1 MKKLFLAL
9 VAVAAILSSCSKDD
23 SLTGVSKSQVSFT
36 VSAPEMATR
45 YGEGE
50 QATTLYYGVYDPV
63 EGGLVKGLSVL
74 DPAAKGTFNGE
85 QEVTLHLVEGRTYS
99 IIFYAQ
105 NAAESPYLIDWE
117 KQIFKID
124 EAYIDGDTDNKNL
137 LSNKETYDAFYA
149 YVPNIK
155 VESGQAINQTVELK
169 RPFAQLNILTDD
181 LDAAKK
187 AAIDIDK
194 TEVTVENVGTSMS
207 LTDGN
212 ILTAQ
217 KLTFAM
223 NDMATGKYTVKGGKA
238 YDYLAMNYL
247 LAGGKNAVNVTFKMN
262 DSTIA
267 EGQKDKAILTRT
279 YSSVYIER
287 NHRTNIY
294 GSIITNPATFN
305 VVIEPNFIDSPNSD
319 NNYNGDEKRN
329 D

>member
-1 MKKLFLAL
+1 M
-9 VAVAAILSSCSKDD
+9 
-23 SLTGVSKSQVSFT
+23 
-36 VSAPEMATR
+36 
-45 YGEGE
+45 
-50 QATTLYYGVYDPV
+50 
-63 EGGLVKGLSVL
+63 
-74 DPAAKGTFNGE
+74 
-85 QEVTLHLVEGRTYS
+85 
-99 IIFYAQ
+99 
-105 NAAESPYLIDWE
+105 
-117 KQIFKID
+117 
-124 EAYIDGDTDNKNL
+124 
-137 LSNKETYDAFYA
+137 
-149 YVPNIK
+149 
-155 VESGQAINQTVELK
+155 
-169 RPFAQLNILTDD
+169 
-181 LDAAKK
+181 DAAKK

-194 TEVTVENVGTSMS
+194 TEVTVENVGTSMR

-267 EGQKDKAILTRT
+267 EGQEDKAILTRT

-319 NNYNGDEKRN
+319 NNYNGDEKKN

>member
-36 VSAPEMATR
+36 VSAPEMTTR
-45 YGEGE
+45 YGDGK

-74 DPAAKGTFNGE
+74 DPAVKGTFKGE

-117 KQIFKID
+117 NQIFKID
-124 EAYIDGDTDNKNL
+124 EAYIDGDTVNKNL

-155 VESGQAINQTVELK
+155 VESGKAINQTVKLT
-169 RPFAQLNILTDD
+169 RPFAQLNILTND
-181 LDAAKK
+181 LKSAEAAS
-187 AAIDIDK
+187 INIDK
-194 TEVTVENVGTSMS
+194 TEVTVTNVGTSMDLTTGRI
-207 LTDGN
+207 LTDQA
-212 ILTAQ
+212 LTYS
-217 KLTFAM
+217 M
-223 NDMATGKYTVKGGKA
+223 NDLATGTYKIDGTDYS
-238 YDYLAMNYL
+238 YLAMNYL
-247 LAGGKNAVNVTFKMN
+247 LVNKKRTVNVTFMMN

-267 EGQKDKAILTRT
+267 EGQEDKAILTRT

-319 NNYNGDEKRN
+319 NNYNGDEKKN

>member
-63 EGGLVKGLSVL
+63 EGGLVEGISQLL
-74 DPAAKGTFNGE
+74 GE
-85 QEVTLHLVEGRTYS
+85 DFSGSKNVTLNLVEGRTYS

-124 EAYIDGDTDNKNL
+124 EAYIDGDTVNKNL

-155 VESGQAINQTVELK
+155 VESGKAINQTVELT

-194 TEVTVENVGTSMS
+194 TEVTVENVGTSMR
-207 LTDGN
+207 LTNGN

-223 NDMATGKYTVKGGKA
+223 NDMAMGKYTVKGGKA

-267 EGQKDKAILTRT
+267 TGQEDKAILTRT

-319 NNYNGDEKRN
+319 NNYNGDEKKN

>member
-9 VAVAAILSSCSKDD
+9 VAVAAILNSCSKDD

-45 YGEGE
+45 YGDGK

-74 DPAAKGTFNGE
+74 DPAVKGTFNGK

-124 EAYIDGDTDNKNL
+124 EAYIDSDTVNKNL

-155 VESGQAINQTVELK
+155 VESGKAINQTVELK

-194 TEVTVENVGTSMS
+194 TEVTVTNVGTSMDLTTGKI
-207 LTDGN
+207 LTDQT
-212 ILTAQ
+212 LTYS
-217 KLTFAM
+217 M
-223 NDMATGKYTVKGGKA
+223 NNVATGAYNINGTDYT
-238 YDYLAMNYL
+238 YLAMNYL
-247 LAGGKNAVNVTFKMN
+247 LVNKKRTVNVTFKMN

-279 YSSVYIER
+279 YGSVYIER

-319 NNYNGDEKRN
+319 NNYNGDEKKN

>member
-1 MKKLFLAL
+1 MKKLFF
-9 VAVAAILSSCSKDD
+9 AVAAIAALLVSCSTDE
-23 SLTGVSKSQVSFT
+23 TIVGISKSKVSFT

-45 YGEGE
+45 YGDGK

-74 DPAAKGTFNGE
+74 DPAVKGTFNGK

-117 KQIFKID
+117 NQIFKID

-155 VESGQAINQTVELK
+155 VESGKAIKETVILT

-194 TEVTVENVGTSMS
+194 TEVTVTNVGTSMD
-207 LTDGN
+207 L
-212 ILTAQ
+212 
-217 KLTFAM
+217 
-223 NDMATGKYTVKGGKA
+223 ATGKILTDQTLTYSMNNVATGAYNINGTDYT
-238 YDYLAMNYL
+238 YLAMNYL
-247 LAGGKNAVNVTFKMN
+247 LVNKKRTVNVTFKMN

-279 YSSVYIER
+279 YGSVHIER

-319 NNYNGDEKRN
+319 NNYNGDEKEN
-329 D
+329 N

>member
-9 VAVAAILSSCSKDD
+9 AGLASLLVSCSKDD
-23 SLTGVSKSQVSFT
+23 GLTGVSKSQVSFT
-36 VSAPEMATR
+36 VSSPEMTTR
-45 YGEGE
+45 YGEGT

-124 EAYIDGDTDNKNL
+124 EAYIDGDTVNKNL

-155 VESGQAINQTVELK
+155 VESGKAINQTVKLT
-169 RPFAQLNILTDD
+169 RPFAQLNILTND
-181 LDAAKK
+181 LKSAEAAS
-187 AAIDIDK
+187 INIDK
-194 TEVTVENVGTSMS
+194 TEVTVTNVGTSMDLTTGRI
-207 LTDGN
+207 LTDQA
-212 ILTAQ
+212 LTYS
-217 KLTFAM
+217 M
-223 NDMATGKYTVKGGKA
+223 NDLATGTYKIDGTDYT
-238 YDYLAMNYL
+238 YLAMNYL
-247 LAGGKNAVNVTFKMN
+247 LVNKKRTVNVTFKMN

-267 EGQKDKAILTRT
+267 EGQENKAILTRT

-319 NNYNGDEKRN
+319 NNYNGDEKKN